1 MIDESTQTIRAT
13 QTLYSRYESLLSTS
27 SKLVKQLERADWY
40 DRIIIISALLFFLL
54 VVGFIVKRRVL
65 DKAARGVGW
74 WVGGSFKLVGMGLG
88 QLVPGKR
95 AAVVK
100 VNSVETAAQTKLA
113 DVLESA
119 VPAIDLDVK
128 PVRPKHAEPSVS
140 SLDDPSLVADTPI
153 PVAATAQAQDK
164 DEL

>member
-1 MIDESTQTIRAT
+1 M
-13 QTLYSRYESLLSTS
+13 YSRYESLLSTS

-95 AAVVK
+95 AAVK
-100 VNSVETAAQTKLA
+100 VEQVETAVDTKLA
-113 DVLESA
+113 DALESA
-119 VPAIDLDVK
+119 VPAIDTDVK
-128 PVRPKHAEPSVS
+128 PVQLLKAEESES
-140 SLDDPSLVADTPI
+140 SMDNPLVADST
-153 PVAATAQAQDK
+153 PVAVASTVPQK